1 MRKVKVLIS
10 IAPDG
15 FYTAYC
21 EDHPAIFGGGDTP
34 AEAIEELR
42 ETIRLDKELGDKAA
56 IYPDWFDEEYEFV
69 VGWDIEDLM
78 AYYAGIITP
87 AALSRL
93 SGIHPKQI
101 WAYMHGKSK
110 PRKAQLQKMEDALHK
125 LGAELTHLS
134 ICA

>member
-1 MRKVKVLIS
+1 MRKVKVNIS

-15 FYTAYC
+15 FYCAYC
-21 EDHPAIFGGGDTP
+21 EDCPAIFGGGNTP
-34 AEAIEELR
+34 EEAIEELR
-42 ETIRLDKELGDKAA
+42 ETIRLDKELGEQAA
-56 IYPDWFDEEYEFV
+56 FHPDWFDEEYEFV

-110 PRKAQLQKMEDALHK
+110 PRKAQLMKMEKALHK
-125 LGAELTHLS
+125 LGEELCSLS

>member
-56 IYPDWFDEEYEFV
+56 VVKGEEV
-69 VGWDIEDLM
+69 K
-78 AYYAGIITP
+78 
-87 AALSRL
+87 L
-93 SGIHPKQI
+93 SGFGIF
-101 WAYMHGKSK
+101 SK
-110 PRKAQLQKMEDALHK
+110 KARAAREGTNPSNQKKIKIPASNTVAFKVSKAFKEK
-125 LGAELTHLS
+125 LN
-134 ICA
+134 